1 MNQIVKKAN
10 HKPPSN
16 HYDYGNVAIKVRIE
30 QLSRKN
36 SYLFFCN
43 NSYFFCIR
51 SWKIESSSFLVATRI
66 KCCMRYSN
74 LYCIL
79 HFSQRKKKDNDED
92 FTGCNN
98 FPPFG
103 PYVFRLKLWK
113 NEMRLRTI
121 FAKLWHFFARLDFS
135 TRPLILK
142 RNCNDFPLRKVLC

>member
-36 SYLFFCN
+36 SYLFFLQEFIFFLHSELKN
-43 NSYFFCIR
+43 RVFFIFSSHTNKVLHAVFKSLLYF
-51 SWKIESSSFLVATRI
+51 T
-66 KCCMRYSN
+66 
-74 LYCIL
+74 
-79 HFSQRKKKDNDED
+79 FSQHKKDNDED